1 MNGLN
6 INYEQTILLG
16 KEIMQKADEF
26 NDVINKIEE
35 KIFELNEVWK
45 GEDANNFINDLSND
59 TKEMKKYSM
68 SINELGLLLQKVANT
83 YREISNNNIF

>member
-83 YREISNNNIF
+83 YSEISNNNIF